1 MTSKMNKIIA
11 FLVFISS
18 VFCFSQEKFS
28 QKISYDLNVQ
38 VSENNNIK
46 EEMVLLLNQNESVY
60 TSQNKIK
67 NDSVRNYYLK
77 NNDVQGYQAYKL
89 NNDSKN
95 LINYFIWKNNNEY
108 IYQIKSGLKTVQYTS
123 SLPQLNWQL
132 ITNSSEEILGYNVQK
147 AETVYEGKKYYAWF
161 STEIPINNGPFI
173 FNGLPGLILKIKNED
188 SSYVITA
195 KGIKN
200 ESNLFPEL
208 EKGKKVIETKKEN
221 FYKTLE
227 GTMKEVQ
234 TMVVDEQSNKL
245 MNKKIKQYLDSKFL
259 FDVN

>member
-1 MTSKMNKIIA
+1 MKN
-11 FLVFISS
+11 LVQLIFVLFS
-18 VFCFSQEKFS
+18 VFCFSQEKYT
-28 QKISYDLNVQ
+28 QKISYDLNVK
-38 VSENNNIK
+38 VSENNHIN

-67 NDSVRNYYLK
+67 NDSVKRYYLINK
-77 NNDVQGYQAYKL
+77 DLQGFQSYIL
-89 NNDSKN
+89 NNDKKN
-95 LINYFIWKNNNEY
+95 LINYFIWKKSNDY
-108 IYQIKSGLKTVQYTS
+108 IYQINSGLKIVQYKS
-123 SLPQLNWQL
+123 SLPQLNWQ
-132 ITNSSEEILGYNVQK
+132 IISNSSEEILGYKVQK

-161 STEIPINNGPFI
+161 STEIPINNGPFV
-173 FNGLPGLILKIKNED
+173 FNGLPGLILKIQNED

-221 FYKTLE
+221 FYKTIE

-234 TMVVDEQSNKL
+234 TMAADEQTKKL
-245 MNKKIKQYLDSKFL
+245 MNKKIKQYLDTKFL

>member
-1 MTSKMNKIIA
+1 MNKIIV
-11 FLVFISS
+11 FLVTINCL
-18 VFCFSQEKFS
+18 FCFSQEKYT
-28 QKISYDLNVQ
+28 QKISYDLNVK
-38 VSENNNIK
+38 VSENNHIN

-89 NNDSKN
+89 NDDKKN
-95 LINYFIWKNNNEY
+95 LINYFIWKKNSDY
-108 IYQIKSGLKTVQYTS
+108 IYQIKSGFKTIQYECG
-123 SLPQLNWQL
+123 LPKLNWQ
-132 ITNSSEEILGYNVQK
+132 IINDGSEEILGYKVQK
-147 AETVYEGKKYYAWF
+147 AETNYDGKKYYAWF
-161 STEIPINNGPFI
+161 STEMPINNGPFV
-173 FNGLPGLILKIKNED
+173 FNGLPGLILKIQNED

-227 GTMKEVQ
+227 GTMLEIQ
-234 TMVVDEQSNKL
+234 NNFADSQSVEL
-245 MNKKIKQYLDSKFL
+245 INKKIKQYLDSKFL

>member
-1 MTSKMNKIIA
+1 MNKIIT
-11 FLVFISS
+11 FLVFINS
-18 VFCFSQEKFS
+18 VFCYSQEKYS
-28 QKISYDLNVQ
+28 QEISYDLNVK
-38 VSENNNIK
+38 VSENNHIN

-77 NNDVQGYQAYKL
+77 NNDFQGYQAHRL
-89 NNDSKN
+89 NDDSKS
-95 LINYFIWKNNNEY
+95 LINYLIWKKNNEY
-108 IYQIKSGLKTVQYTS
+108 IYQIKSGLKTIQYKS
-123 SLPQLNWQL
+123 SLPQLNWQ
-132 ITNSSEEILGYNVQK
+132 IINDSSEEILSYKVQK
-147 AETVYEGKKYYAWF
+147 AVTVHEGKKYYAWF
-161 STEIPINNGPFI
+161 STEIPLNNGPFV
-173 FNGLPGLILKIKNED
+173 FNGLPGLILKIQNED
-188 SSYVITA
+188 STYVITV

-221 FYKTLE
+221 LYKTIE

-234 TMVVDEQSNKL
+234 TMVVDEQSTKL

>member
-1 MTSKMNKIIA
+1 MNKIIA
-11 FLVFISS
+11 FLVSINSF
-18 VFCFSQEKFS
+18 FCFSQEKYTK
-28 QKISYDLNVQ
+28 KISYDLSVR
-38 VSENNNIK
+38 VLENNNIK
-46 EEMVLLLNQNESVY
+46 EEMVLLLNHNKSIY

-67 NDSVRNYYLK
+67 NDSVKKYYLK
-77 NNDVQGYQAYKL
+77 NKDIQGFQAYIL
-89 NNDSKN
+89 NNDKKN
-95 LINYFIWKNNNEY
+95 LINYFIWKKNNQY
-108 IYQIKSGLKTVQYTS
+108 IYQIKSGLKMVQYTS
-123 SLPQLNWQL
+123 SLPKLNWQL

-161 STEIPINNGPFI
+161 STEIPLNNGPFV
-173 FNGLPGLILKIKNED
+173 FNGLPGLILKIQNED

-200 ESNLFPEL
+200 ESNLFPQL
-208 EKGKKVIETKKEN
+208 ESGKKVIETKKEN

-234 TMVVDEQSNKL
+234 TMAANEQTKRM

>member
-1 MTSKMNKIIA
+1 MNKIIG
-11 FLVFISS
+11 FLVVINCL
-18 VFCFSQEKFS
+18 FCFSQEKYT
-28 QKISYDLNVQ
+28 QKISYDLNVK
-38 VSENNNIK
+38 VSENNHIN

-67 NDSVRNYYLK
+67 NDSVKRYYLINK
-77 NNDVQGYQAYKL
+77 DLQGFQSYIL
-89 NNDSKN
+89 NNDKKN
-95 LINYFIWKNNNEY
+95 LINYFIWKKNSDY
-108 IYQIKSGLKTVQYTS
+108 IYQIKSGLKIVQYKN
-123 SLPQLNWQL
+123 SLPQLNWQ
-132 ITNSSEEILGYNVQK
+132 IINNSSEEILGYKVQK

-161 STEIPINNGPFI
+161 STEIPINNGPFV
-173 FNGLPGLILKIKNED
+173 FNGLPGLILKIQNED

-221 FYKTLE
+221 FYKTIE

-234 TMVVDEQSNKL
+234 TMVVDEQSKKL
-245 MNKKIKQYLDSKFL
+245 MNNKIKQYLDAKFL

>member
-1 MTSKMNKIIA
+1 MNKIVA
-11 FLVFISS
+11 FLFFISS
-18 VFCFSQEKFS
+18 VFCFSQEKFT
-28 QKISYDLNVQ
+28 QKISYDLNVKTSGDNS
-38 VSENNNIK
+38 VN
-46 EEMVLLLNQNESVY
+46 EEMVLLLNHNESVY
-60 TSQNKIK
+60 TNQNKIK

-89 NNDSKN
+89 NNESKS
-95 LINYFIWKNNNEY
+95 LINYFIWKKNNEY
-108 IYQIKSGLKTVQYTS
+108 IYQIKSGLKTIQYKS
-123 SLPQLNWQL
+123 SLPQLNWQM
-132 ITNSSEEILGYNVQK
+132 INDSSEEILGYKVQK

-161 STEIPINNGPFI
+161 STEIPLNNGPFV
-173 FNGLPGLILKIKNED
+173 FNGLPGLILKIQNED
-188 SSYVITA
+188 SSYVITV

-200 ESNLFPEL
+200 ETNLFPEL
-208 EKGKKVIETKKEN
+208 ELGKKVIETKKEN

-234 TMVVDEQSNKL
+234 TMVVDEQSTKL